1 MMPFWIFILGKEIIT
16 INNAKVNIPYANL
29 AFSLIGMTIPLAIGI
44 LIQKRK
50 PNWAEKSKKIIRPF
64 TIILLIIAIGGG
76 LYVNY
81 HLLKLF
87 TWSIMAAGMCVA
99 WGGYIFGALAAFLAK
114 LTPPQIIAVS
124 IETALQNPGI
134 AFVLLQLSLPQP
146 ESDLA
151 AIPLIGQLLMTGP
164 PLWIV
169 YLVFIIIR
177 KIKNKDKDKDKD
189 KDEVIRDENSEV
201 TKEMLPSV

>member
-1 MMPFWIFILGKEIIT
+1 MMPFWMFVLGKEIIT

-29 AFSLIGMTIPLAIGI
+29 AFSLIGMTIPLAIGL

-50 PNWAEKSKKIIRPF
+50 PDWAQRSRKIIRPF
-64 TIILLIIAIGGG
+64 TVVLLVIAIGGG
-76 LYVNY
+76 LYVNF

-87 TWSIMAAGMCVA
+87 TWSVIAAGMSVA
-99 WGGYIFGALAAFLAK
+99 WGGYIFGALAAFLAR
-114 LTPPQIIAVS
+114 LTRPQIIAVS

-146 ESDLA
+146 ESDLS

-169 YLVFIIIR
+169 YLIFIITQ
-177 KIKNKDKDKDKD
+177 KLKNKPEIISDD
-189 KDEVIRDENSEV
+189 NSGV

>member
-1 MMPFWIFILGKEIIT
+1 MMPFWMFVLGKEIIT
-16 INNAKVNIPYANL
+16 TNNAKVKIPYANL
-29 AFSLIGMTIPLAIGI
+29 AFSLIGMTIPLAIGL

-50 PNWAEKSKKIIRPF
+50 PDWVQRSRKIIRPF
-64 TIILLIIAIGGG
+64 TTIFLTIAIGGG
-76 LYVNY
+76 IYVNF

-87 TWSIMAAGMCVA
+87 TWGVIAAGMSVA
-99 WGGYIFGALAAFLAK
+99 WGGCIFGALAAFLAK
-114 LTPPQIIAVS
+114 LTRPQIIAVS

-146 ESDLA
+146 ESDLS
-151 AIPLIGQLLMTGP
+151 AIPLIGQYLMTGP

-169 YLVFIIIR
+169 YLIFIITQ
-177 KIKNKDKDKDKD
+177 KLKNKHK
-189 KDEVIRDENSEV
+189 VIRDENSGV

>member
-1 MMPFWIFILGKEIIT
+1 MMPFWMFVLGKEIIT

-29 AFSLIGMTIPLAIGI
+29 AFSLIGMTIPLAIGL

-50 PNWAEKSKKIIRPF
+50 PDWAERSRKIIRPF
-64 TIILLIIAIGGG
+64 TVVLLVIAIGGG
-76 LYVNY
+76 LYVNF

-87 TWSIMAAGMCVA
+87 TWSVIAAGMSVA

-114 LTPPQIIAVS
+114 LTRPQIIAVS

-146 ESDLA
+146 ESDLS
-151 AIPLIGQLLMTGP
+151 AIPLIGQYLMTGP

-169 YLVFIIIR
+169 YLIFIITQ
-177 KIKNKDKDKDKD
+177 KLKNKPEIISDD
-189 KDEVIRDENSEV
+189 NSGV

>member
-1 MMPFWIFILGKEIIT
+1 MMPFWMFVLGKEIIT

-29 AFSLIGMTIPLAIGI
+29 AFSLIGMTIPLAIGL

-50 PNWAEKSKKIIRPF
+50 PDWAQRSRKIIRPF
-64 TIILLIIAIGGG
+64 TMIFLIIAVGGG
-76 LYVNY
+76 LYVNF
-81 HLLKLF
+81 HLFKLF
-87 TWSIMAAGMCVA
+87 TWGVIAAGMSVA

-114 LTPPQIIAVS
+114 LTRPQIIAVS

-146 ESDLA
+146 ESDLS

-169 YLVFIIIR
+169 YLIFIITQ
-177 KIKNKDKDKDKD
+177 KLKNKHK
-189 KDEVIRDENSEV
+189 VIRDENSGV

>member
-1 MMPFWIFILGKEIIT
+1 MMPFWMFVLGKEIIT

-29 AFSLIGMTIPLAIGI
+29 AFSLIGMTIPLAIGL

-50 PNWAEKSKKIIRPF
+50 PDWAQRSRKIIRPF
-64 TIILLIIAIGGG
+64 TVVLLVIAIGGG
-76 LYVNY
+76 LYVNF

-87 TWSIMAAGMCVA
+87 TWSVIAAGMSVA
-99 WGGYIFGALAAFLAK
+99 WGGYIFGALAAFLAR
-114 LTPPQIIAVS
+114 LTRPQIIAVS

-146 ESDLA
+146 ESDLS
-151 AIPLIGQLLMTGP
+151 AIPLIGQYLMTGP

-169 YLVFIIIR
+169 YLIFIITQ
-177 KIKNKDKDKDKD
+177 KLKNKHKI
-189 KDEVIRDENSEV
+189 IRDENSGV

>member
-1 MMPFWIFILGKEIIT
+1 MMPFWMFVLGKEIIT
-16 INNAKVNIPYANL
+16 INNAQVNIPYANL
-29 AFSLIGMTIPLAIGI
+29 AFSLIGMTIPLAIG
-44 LIQKRK
+44 LLVQKRK
-50 PNWAEKSKKIIRPF
+50 PDWAEKSRKIIRPF

-76 LYVNY
+76 LYVNF

-87 TWSIMAAGMCVA
+87 TWSIIAAGMSVA

-114 LTPPQIIAVS
+114 LTRPEIIAVS

-164 PLWIV
+164 PLWILYSIFV
-169 YLVFIIIR
+169 ITQKLKDR
-177 KIKNKDKDKDKD
+177 KKI
-189 KDEVIRDENSEV
+189 IRDENSGV